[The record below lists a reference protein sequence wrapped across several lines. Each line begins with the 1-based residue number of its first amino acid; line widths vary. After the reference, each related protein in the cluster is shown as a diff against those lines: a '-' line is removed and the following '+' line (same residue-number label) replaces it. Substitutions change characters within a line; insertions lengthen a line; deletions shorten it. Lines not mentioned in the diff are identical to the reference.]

1 MSTPPAQS
9 PDPMAA
15 GGMPPAQAPMGATP
29 TTPPPGSPTPGAQMP
44 PVNQPPVNPQWD
56 ALQPK
61 PVSGQDL
68 SSHPPA
74 SPAARVGA
82 RLLNEVLTILVL
94 FFPFLFAAPFIGYM
108 TEELQAV
115 NGVSGV
121 EDSASIMAV
130 VLIFLVLIP
139 FQLINEIVFV
149 RLFGGNLGK
158 LMMGLRVIDPDTG
171 HFVSIGKAL
180 LRYLILHGPWIVAV
194 GISLLVPAYME
205 LINNVVSFGWW
216 LVLLLS
222 FALAPPLFQGFQDR
236 WSNSRV
242 VKKVKQF

>member
-1 MSTPPAQS
+1 MS
-9 PDPMAA
+9 
-15 GGMPPAQAPMGATP
+15 
-29 TTPPPGSPTPGAQMP
+29 

-56 ALQPK
+56 TWQPQ

-82 RLLNEVLTILVL
+82 RLLNEVLVI
-94 FFPFLFAAPFIGYM
+94 P
-108 TEELQAV
+108 
-115 NGVSGV
+115 
-121 EDSASIMAV
+121 
-130 VLIFLVLIP
+130 VLIP
-139 FQLINEIVFV
+139 FQLINEGIVV
-149 RLFGGNLGK
+149 RLLGGNLGK

-180 LRYLILHGPWIVAV
+180 LRYLILNGPWIVAV